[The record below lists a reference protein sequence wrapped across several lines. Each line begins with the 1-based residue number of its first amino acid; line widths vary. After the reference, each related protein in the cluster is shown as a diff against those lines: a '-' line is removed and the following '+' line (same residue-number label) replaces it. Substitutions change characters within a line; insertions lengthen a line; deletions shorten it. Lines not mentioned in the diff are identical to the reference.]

1 MFKRITLTLILSGL
15 LISCAKSDKI
25 TLVESTG
32 RINSI
37 LIVLN
42 TEDWEGRVGDSLK
55 VIIGEPVVGLPQE
68 EDQFRVNHVDP
79 RSFNS
84 LFKRNRN
91 ILFVG
96 LDSINH
102 FYTNHD
108 IFASPQ
114 TTLTILGKDKD
125 QLIENIH
132 SHKEEII
139 DVFKR
144 NDLALFQRK
153 VTKDFHKPK
162 NIKTLNYLGVSMKI
176 PFDYKMVDDTGE
188 FLWYRKDVGNGLLNI
203 IAYEVPLYNAS
214 FETEY
219 LVSYR
224 DSIGKYN
231 IPGQFENSY
240 MRTETRITPVTKD
253 VEFGDI
259 NAIESRGL
267 WFVEGDF
274 MGGPFISYT
283 IRDIANDRL
292 IVVEGFIYA
301 PSSQK
306 RDFVF
311 ELESILKTLKMN

>member
-292 IVVEGFIYA
+292 IVVEGFNYA